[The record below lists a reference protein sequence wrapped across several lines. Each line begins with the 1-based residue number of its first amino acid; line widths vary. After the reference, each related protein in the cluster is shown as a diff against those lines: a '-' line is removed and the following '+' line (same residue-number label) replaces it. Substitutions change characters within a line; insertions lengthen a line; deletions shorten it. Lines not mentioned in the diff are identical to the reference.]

1 MEKRTITG
9 LLASAYVIAMV
20 LLGKTAL
27 LINIALLLV
36 VGTYEVLQ
44 SLSAGGFHPVKWV
57 YYPYVLLLV
66 PAYLWGGDR
75 GLLLMLMIGAMTA
88 MAATAIRHA
97 PDAREML
104 AALLPAF
111 YPALPIMA
119 LCLLVTSGLAHWR
132 LFVWMAFAVSVGSDG
147 FALFFGKAF
156 GKRKLI
162 PKVSPNKTVEGA
174 VGGLVGGVFAAL
186 VMYGFSAYMG
196 DGLPIWLFIGL
207 GLAGSVV
214 TQVGDIV
221 ASCIKRICGVKD
233 FGKLFPGH
241 GGLLDRMD
249 GIMYNSVALC
259 IFVLFVTAGK

>member
-88 MAATAIRHA
+88 MAA
-97 PDAREML
+97 ML
-104 AALLPAF
+104 A
-111 YPALPIMA
+111 
-119 LCLLVTSGLAHWR
+119 SGFRKDRNPTTASKMPR
-132 LFVWMAFAVSVGSDG
+132 AVNQPHPRTP
-147 FALFFGKAF
+147 
-156 GKRKLI
+156 KRCKSNELT
-162 PKVSPNKTVEGA
+162 N
-174 VGGLVGGVFAAL
+174 L
-186 VMYGFSAYMG
+186 VMPEKISHM
-196 DGLPIWLFIGL
+196 PKTT
-207 GLAGSVV
+207 GSVSTV
-214 TQVGDIV
+214 NHWLHRINND
-221 ASCIKRICGVKD
+221 KRTV
-233 FGKLFPGH
+233 
-241 GGLLDRMD
+241 RMPSTKNQPTPA
-249 GIMYNSVALC
+249 I
-259 IFVLFVTAGK
+259 

>member
-88 MAATAIRHA
+88 MAASSSMDCMPS
-97 PDAREML
+97 PDAST
-104 AALLPAF
+104 AADMAPAILLIVSPWSASPKRASMSLSSCSAAVTAAQAF
-111 YPALPIMA
+111 MSLRANSS
-119 LCLLVTSGLAHWR
+119 LVTAC
-132 LFVWMAFAVSVGSDG
+132 
-147 FALFFGKAF
+147 
-156 GKRKLI
+156 
-162 PKVSPNKTVEGA
+162 
-174 VGGLVGGVFAAL
+174 
-186 VMYGFSAYMG
+186 
-196 DGLPIWLFIGL
+196 
-207 GLAGSVV
+207 
-214 TQVGDIV
+214 
-221 ASCIKRICGVKD
+221 ASCCYVSNLSLSHGVTSVNTQSQNPYNEQTWRAVFGVKAQ
-233 FGKLFPGH
+233 K
-241 GGLLDRMD
+241 
-249 GIMYNSVALC
+249 
-259 IFVLFVTAGK
+259 TASREL